1 MSDYRLVPCLQEAT
15 LEDYIVMFDAA
26 YGRDDKLTVDYLRWE
41 YCDNP
46 DGKVIVFDAFKGSE
60 LAAHYAII
68 PRTYQRGSDKYRAAL
83 SVNTATD
90 PRHQGKGLFTLLAN
104 ATYQAAADQGVQFV
118 VGVANANSN
127 PGFTKKLGFT
137 ELGKVCL
144 YASLVGSPFHDD
156 DKLSLHMS
164 SEWLKWRLSNPS
176 RHYSVWSHG
185 DGSSSILTKVRGP
198 VFNIAR
204 VKTNRLPQNVDA
216 GCTVVKGAF
225 RPALIPCY
233 GESPSYALKL
243 PERMQPSPWHMIWK
257 TLSSDFDASI
267 AKHLVFDGISMDT
280 F

>member
-1 MSDYRLVPCLQEAT
+1 MSDYRLVPCMQEAT

-26 YGRDDKLTVDYLRWE
+26 YGRDDKLTVDYLKWE

-46 DGKVIVFDAFKGSE
+46 DGKVIGFDAFKGNE
-60 LAAHYAII
+60 LAGHYAII
-68 PRTYQRGSDKYRAAL
+68 PRTYALGSHKYKAAL

-137 ELGKVCL
+137 ELGKVWL
-144 YASLVGSPFHDD
+144 YASLAGSPFHEDG
-156 DKLSLHMS
+156 KLSLDMNS
-164 SEWLKWRLSNPS
+164 DWLKWRLRNPS
-176 RHYSVWSHG
+176 RQYSVWSHG

-204 VKTNRLPQNVDA
+204 VKTSRLPQDL
-216 GCTVVKGAF
+216 GRECKIVKGLL

-233 GESPSYALKL
+233 GENPSYGFKL
-243 PERMQPSPWHMIWK
+243 PERMHPSPWHLIWK
-257 TLSSDFDASI
+257 TLASDFDASI